1 MQPRK
6 SDLRREPNEQNP
18 RGQTL
23 ACDRHVNR
31 LASLTAPDRETLYS
45 SGCYSLVVFQFRL
58 IRIEVI
64 QPVACS
70 AGKATLPLL
79 FLFFVTWV
87 RKRYLRFNLL
97 SEEKPC
103 NLIAEIGDCYL
114 GS

>member
-6 SDLRREPNEQNP
+6 SDLRQEPNEQNP
-18 RGQTL
+18 RGQTP
-23 ACDRHVNR
+23 ACDRHVNQ
-31 LASLTAPDRETLYS
+31 LASLIAPDREIPYS

-70 AGKATLPLL
+70 TGKTTLSLL

-87 RKRYLRFNLL
+87 RNRWLCDNAD
-97 SEEKPC
+97 
-103 NLIAEIGDCYL
+103 I
-114 GS
+114 